1 MFEVILNPNSHL
13 WKILRETHIDGSIQT
28 QVIFVLESLDGFD
41 IFFVQIDGCFSFW
54 FVLSHSYYSLN
65 DKIYYYG
72 LIDDFTDY
80 RLNLD

>member
-1 MFEVILNPNSHL
+1 MFEVISNPDSHL
-13 WKILRETHIDGSIQT
+13 WKILRETHIDCAVQT
-28 QVIFVLESLDGFD
+28 QIIFVLESLDGFNVL
-41 IFFVQIDGCFSFW
+41 FVQIDGCFSFW
-54 FVLSHSYYSLN
+54 FVLLHSYYSLN